1 MKNLV
6 LRKNI
11 VVLIFAVIAAPLL
24 LAQTTPKQNP
34 VATFSAR
41 TELVLVP
48 AIVTDHQGKHVSGL
62 TKNDFIVQENGVEQ
76 KVESFE
82 EITATANRMYRVST
96 MGKREFS
103 NVHFT
108 DYAPRRINI
117 IVFDLFNTKF
127 TDQAYARQQMVKYLS
142 NSVKSDDLTTLL
154 VLTRGGVRVI
164 HDFTRD
170 PRVLIAAVQKAKH
183 KVGIT
188 ADANN
193 DVIANADAGM
203 IDQEA
208 NDISSLIDQAEARFE
223 AAYQQMAIDVTLD
236 AFESIANAYRGI
248 PGRKS
253 LIWLSGGFPF
263 RMTQPGDIT
272 ANRFQDRFERFFQ
285 KLSDANIT
293 VYPVDAAGLVVTAL
307 TAADNPRTA
316 SGRRIEAN
324 TIVTGR
330 NRAVMMT
337 HDTMN
342 SFAEMTGGRAFYNTN
357 DLAGAV
363 ERASDDGQSYYVLG
377 YYAKANPQKNGWR
390 TLKVKVKRSGLQVR
404 ARAGYFATRSA
415 ETDPEQMR
423 KRDIREAAD
432 SPFDFTAVPF
442 TVRIADMQP
451 AAEAANKKSA
461 ANQPENKK
469 DVAFDILLPPKS
481 LEIDAGDQ
489 NHMNFQVI
497 VIPRDAELK
506 TVSGSV
512 DQVVDGHLKPET
524 LDKMNSQGLAYRYHV
539 AIPPGE
545 YSLKFVVRDNISG
558 RIGSVSAPVTVE

>member
-1 MKNLV
+1 MKNRK

-11 VVLIFAVIAAPLL
+11 LVLICALASSPMVTAQNNANPEPSQAPS
-24 LAQTTPKQNP
+24 
-34 VATFSAR
+34 ATFSAR

-48 AIVTDHQGKHVSGL
+48 TIVTDHQGRHVTGL
-62 TKNDFIVQENGVEQ
+62 TKNDFIVQENGVDQ
-76 KVESFE
+76 KVDSFE
-82 EITATANRMYRVST
+82 EVTATANRILRVSG
-96 MGKREFS
+96 MAQREFS
-103 NVHFT
+103 NTHFS

-117 IVFDLFNTKF
+117 ILFDTFNTKF
-127 TDQAYARQQMVKYLS
+127 TDQAYARQQLVKFLS
-142 NSVKSDDLTTLL
+142 NSIKTDELTTLL
-154 VLTRGGVRVI
+154 VLTRGGVKVI

-170 PRVLIAAVQKAKH
+170 PKVLVAAVQKARQ

-188 ADANN
+188 ADVNN

-203 IDQEA
+203 IDQES

-236 AFESIANAYRGI
+236 AFESIAGAYRGV

-263 RMTQPGDIT
+263 RMTEPGDIT
-272 ANRFQDRFERFFQ
+272 SNRFQDRFERFFQ
-285 KLSDANIT
+285 RLSDANIT
-293 VYPVDAAGLVVTAL
+293 VYPVDAAGLVVTAV
-307 TAADNPRTA
+307 TAADSLRTA
-316 SGRRIEAN
+316 SGR
-324 TIVTGR
+324 TIQASTAVAGR
-330 NRAVMMT
+330 NRTVMMT

-363 ERASDDGQSYYVLG
+363 DKASEDGRSYYVLG
-377 YYAKANPQKNGWR
+377 YYTKPNAAKSGWR

-415 ETDPEQMR
+415 TIDPEQLR

-442 TVRIADMQP
+442 TVRIHSIQPVAD
-451 AAEAANKKSA
+451 AADKKSA
-461 ANQPENKK
+461 ANKK
-469 DVAFDILLPPKS
+469 DVAFEILLPPRS
-481 LEIDAGDQ
+481 IEIDSENQ
-489 NHMNFQVI
+489 NHMNFQVV
-497 VIPRDAELK
+497 VIPRDVELK
-506 TVSGSV
+506 AVSDAV

-524 LDKMNSQGLAYRYHV
+524 LQRINSQGLAYRYHV

-545 YSLKFVVRDNISG
+545 YSLRFVVRDNISG
-558 RIGSVSAPVTVE
+558 RVGSVSAPVAVE